1 MAVDT
6 DVVDSY
12 IMGSN
17 ETVPAVTDVAN
28 AMCSVQI
35 LDSMPVDIVV
45 HALDHDDVDIVPGII
60 LVVIIVAA

>member
-6 DVVDSY
+6 DVVDSC
-12 IMGSN
+12 MGSD
-17 ETVPAVTDVAN
+17 ETVTDEAN
-28 AMCSVQI
+28 ASPMSSFQI
-35 LDSMPVDIVV
+35 LDSIPVDIVV

>member
-6 DVVDSY
+6 DVVDSC
-12 IMGSN
+12 IMGSD
-17 ETVPAVTDVAN
+17 ETVTDGAN
-28 AMCSVQI
+28 AMSSVQI

-45 HALDHDDVDIVPGII
+45 HALDHDDADIVPDII